1 MKNNALQVFQ
11 DYKSAILLLLWKMFI
26 KNSAKQ
32 VLVKNSSRIVNAY
45 AFALLCIVSSKASA
59 TINNI
64 LEETTY
70 LFCVLEMNSYSW
82 WLAPYSWSWVVLCFV
97 SKKYGHQRKYW
108 QASTDEN
115 LWAKWKY
122 QTMNF
127 WGEKKTDR
135 SIQYILIP
143 YYHRNN
149 LVVVFFIEDV
159 HKDYNLF
166 SFTKCSIYF
175 SD

>member
-1 MKNNALQVFQ
+1 MLMHLHCFAEFPARHQLQ
-11 DYKSAILLLLWKMFI
+11 S
-26 KNSAKQ
+26 
-32 VLVKNSSRIVNAY
+32 
-45 AFALLCIVSSKASA
+45 
-59 TINNI
+59 
-64 LEETTY
+64 TTY
-70 LFCVLEMNSYSW
+70 LKKQHI
-82 WLAPYSWSWVVLCFV
+82 CFV
-97 SKKYGHQRKYW
+97 SWKWILIRDDLLPIHEVGLYYVSLVKSMAIKENIGKHQLTKTFE
-108 QASTDEN
+108 QSESIK
-115 LWAKWKY
+115 LWIFEVK
-122 QTMNF
+122 
-127 WGEKKTDR
+127 KKTDR